1 MNQALHRSPFFN
13 EDFDRQYRWYL
24 AEAGEE
30 VAERYYNAVL
40 GTLRELARQPGL
52 GRKRCFRHSELQN
65 LRSFR
70 VEPPFNIHIIFYR
83 TNDRVMTAERVM
95 HGARDLPRR
104 LTEPPGLD

>member
-24 AEAGEE
+24 DEAGEE

-40 GTLRELARQPGL
+40 GTLRELTRQPGL
-52 GRKRCFRHSELQN
+52 GRKRRFRHSDLQS

-70 VEPPFNIHIIFYR
+70 VEPPFNVHIIFYR
-83 TNDRVMTAERVM
+83 ADDRVVTAERVM